1 MLKIM
6 ATGLQRHF
14 GPPPTEYLKAT
25 GRKAFP
31 DANTEGNAR
40 AVSKVARGGAGG
52 QDLDYGAALHYN
64 LCLDEDDTRRG

>member
-40 AVSKVARGGAGG
+40 AISKVARGGAGG
-52 QDLDYGAALHYN
+52 EDLDSRAESN
-64 LCLDEDDTRRG
+64 WDLCFDQDDIRR